1 MLIKK
6 NALQPLKFPH
16 FDDRQYLSRNDCY
29 VLCVTKKNTVQQS
42 KVSLLMV
49 DDCTIFLKQNQ
60 SEIQIQLDLSLCQ
73 MHLNYPKN

>member
-1 MLIKK
+1 
-6 NALQPLKFPH
+6 
-16 FDDRQYLSRNDCY
+16 
-29 VLCVTKKNTVQQS
+29 
-42 KVSLLMV
+42 MV

>member
-1 MLIKK
+1 MID
-6 NALQPLKFPH
+6 NIYQEMIVM
-16 FDDRQYLSRNDCY
+16 YY
-29 VLCVTKKNTVQQS
+29 VLLKKNTVQQS